1 MQFPGGN
8 RILTRGGKVDQPLET
23 EIRFRCLACGAVNAM
38 DPSAKAC
45 RSCGLQLVDAHGVF
59 HLLDASSK
67 VEERA
72 FYDTEYARPPGTK
85 SRTPI
90 ATLHALWERL
100 DAQQNQLLYRTT
112 GDLAGKRVLLIG
124 NGASRKELSFL
135 DQGPRRLV
143 YSDLSPNA
151 GQAIQKQFD
160 FSPYQAV
167 IRFAAIDAENLPFED
182 ASFDVVYGHAM
193 VHHLPDVEHFLGGVK
208 RVLVPGGRAVFM
220 DDAFS
225 PIWHYSKQTWLKP
238 LMKYSH
244 RKTGIS
250 PEDYRFSMSGGFKES
265 ELAAMMTRLG
275 LQPFFQR
282 ACLLD
287 YLWTRAAV
295 KLLPQRLYMPLTS
308 GLPMRALVWL
318 DQALSR
324 WSWYRRNQIR
334 LVWGFSKN

>member
-1 MQFPGGN
+1 M
-8 RILTRGGKVDQPLET
+8 DQPLET
-23 EIRFRCLACGAVNAM
+23 EIRFRCLACGAVNVM
-38 DPSAKAC
+38 DPSAVTC
-45 RSCGLQLVDAHGVF
+45 LGCGLRLVDDHGVF
-59 HLLDASSK
+59 HLLEASSK
-67 VEERA
+67 EEERA
-72 FYDTEYARPPGTK
+72 FYDTAYARTPGDRARA
-85 SRTPI
+85 SVSSLRT
-90 ATLHALWERL
+90 LWDGV

-112 GDLAGKRVLLIG
+112 GDLTGKRVLLIG

-193 VHHLPDVEHFLGGVK
+193 VHHLPDVERFLGGVK

-295 KLLPQRLYMPLTS
+295 KLLPRRLYTPLTT
-308 GLPMRALVWL
+308 GLPMRALVRL
-318 DQALSR
+318 DQAMTRL
-324 WSWYRRNQIR
+324 SWYRRNQIR
-334 LVWGFSKN
+334 LVWGFTKP

>member
-1 MQFPGGN
+1 MDS
-8 RILTRGGKVDQPLET
+8 ISDT

-38 DPSAKAC
+38 EPSALAC
-45 RSCGLQLVDAHGVF
+45 RGCGLRLVDAHGVF

-67 VEERA
+67 AEERA
-72 FYDTEYARPPGTK
+72 FYDSAYAGSSAEPAK
-85 SRTPI
+85 API
-90 ATLHALWERL
+90 TSLRELWDRA
-100 DAQQNQLLYRTT
+100 DAPQNQLLYRVT
-112 GDLAGKRVLLIG
+112 GDLSGKKVLLIG

-135 DQGPRRLV
+135 EQRPLRLV

-151 GQAIQKQFD
+151 GQAIQKQLD
-160 FSPYQAV
+160 FLPYQAV

-193 VHHLPDVEHFLGGVK
+193 VHHLPDVERFLRGVK

-225 PIWHYSKQTWLKP
+225 PVWHYSKQTWLKP

-265 ELAAMMTRLG
+265 ELAAMMTGLG

-295 KLLPQRLYMPLTS
+295 KLLPRRLYTPLTS
-308 GLPMRALVWL
+308 GLPMRALVRL
-318 DQALSR
+318 DQALGR
-324 WSWYRRNQIR
+324 LSWYRGNQIR

>member
-1 MQFPGGN
+1 MSPQPLS
-8 RILTRGGKVDQPLET
+8 RIVSRFKREPSRTGSLVITFHGDAILPRGGSVWLGTLLQFFELLGTDGGVVRTAVSRLAADGWLARDRIGRKSFYALARSGRE
-23 EIRFRCLACGAVNAM
+23 RFEAAIAHVY
-38 DPSAKAC
+38 DPHP
-45 RSCGLQLVDAHGVF
+45 QD
-59 HLLDASSK
+59 
-67 VEERA
+67 
-72 FYDTEYARPPGTK
+72 
-85 SRTPI
+85 
-90 ATLHALWERL
+90 W
-100 DAQQNQLLYRTT
+100 
-112 GDLAGKRVLLIG
+112 AGRFELLLIG

-193 VHHLPDVEHFLGGVK
+193 VHHLPDVERFLRGVK

-225 PIWHYSKQTWLKP
+225 PVWHYSKQTWLKP

-265 ELAAMMTRLG
+265 ELAAMMTGLG

-295 KLLPQRLYMPLTS
+295 KLLPRRLYPPLTT
-308 GLPMRALVWL
+308 GLPMRALVRL
-318 DQALSR
+318 DQAMTRL
-324 WSWYRRNQIR
+324 SWYRRNQIR
-334 LVWGFSKN
+334 LVWGFTKA